1 MKNKKVYICEDSI
14 ESIFTAIYDAWES
27 RYGHEN
33 IRLDM
38 KIDSEVGYSLE
49 LFVDY
54 IYVIADNEKAN
65 KVARSIQ
72 QKISK
77 QAYDMVCNGV
87 GSDSNYKADIIY
99 RFLILGFSI
108 GGNIVNHL
116 TNDAVMNLFDL
127 DRKYNR
133 ERHHFLGFVRFL
145 ETKNHILVAKIKPCN
160 DIIRSIADHFA
171 DRLSKEDFVIYD
183 EGRST
188 AIVHRNGYGYV
199 YIKTEDVDIK
209 KLMETTEEEE
219 EYVLLWKTFFDSVA
233 IKERKNLNLQRNN
246 LPKKYRNNMT
256 EFLGTNN

>member
-1 MKNKKVYICEDSI
+1 MKNKRIYICEDNI

-27 RYGHEN
+27 RYGHDN

-38 KIDSEVGYSLE
+38 KINPELGYSME
-49 LFVDY
+49 LFSDY
-54 IYVIADNEKAN
+54 IYVIADEEKAT

-72 QKISK
+72 QKISNH
-77 QAYDMVCNGV
+77 AYDMVCNGIC
-87 GSDSNYKADIIY
+87 SDSIYKADIVY
-99 RFLILGFSI
+99 RFLIQGFSI

-116 TNDAVMNLFDL
+116 TNDAVMNLFDI
-127 DRKYNR
+127 DRKFNR
-133 ERHHFLGFVRFL
+133 ERHYFLGFVRFL

-160 DIIRSIADHFA
+160 DIIRSIAEHFA
-171 DRLSKEDFVIYD
+171 ERLSNEDFIIFD

-188 AIVHRNGYGYV
+188 AIIHRSGYEYI

-219 EYVLLWKTFFDSVA
+219 EYVLLWKIFFDSIA

-256 EFLGTNN
+256 EFLESN